1 MIVPSNDA
9 ATSPHEGDPSVV
21 ELPTELFGCFS
32 HQHESL
38 SVRYDFGGV
47 ERFPYLKNNVL
58 LSLCSDVTSACA
70 FASVFS

>member
-9 ATSPHEGDPSVV
+9 ATSPHEGDASVV
-21 ELPTELFGCFS
+21 ELPTELLGRFP

-47 ERFPYLKNNVL
+47 ERFPYLQNRRL
-58 LSLCSDVTSACA
+58 II
-70 FASVFS
+70 